1 MYRFRF
7 RASWCAQSKE
17 FKVLVKEQKAAAR
30 QERGSLLNHLD
41 KSKAEVGR
49 VSDLDRYMDL
59 LYEDIPDK
67 VGAAQSRA
75 AQHPRQRRS
84 FMLQRPLHAV
94 SFTCARIA
102 AAFTTELWAHGGI
115 VPICACGPL
124 EQHYSHRI
132 TGRHV
137 HTTDEVLT
145 AAPTPPT

>member
-1 MYRFRF
+1 MYRFRLC
-7 RASWCAQSKE
+7 ASWCAQSKE
-17 FKVLVKEQKAAAR
+17 FKALVKEQKAAAR

-67 VGAAQSRA
+67 VGAAQNSTA
-75 AQHPRQRRS
+75 PVLRRS
-84 FMLQRPLHAV
+84 FMLRRPLHAV

-115 VPICACGPL
+115 VPICACGPI

-145 AAPTPPT
+145 TAPTQPT